1 MSGRFFNLR
10 AFLKQCVFVFSGLL
24 CGLRGRCEFSFLS
37 CVLIVMHAGV
47 AVHQAPTLVSQIL
60 EGSNLATVIA
70 EYEHFAECLV
80 YGEKSPLARFLAKLG
95 LHNSIC
101 AGMIFVQEC

>member
-1 MSGRFFNLR
+1 MRDAEPNVRSVLVPRRRNNSRQPLRCSIFSSFSFVTMSGRFFNLR

-47 AVHQAPTLVSQIL
+47 AVQRVVATLV
-60 EGSNLATVIA
+60 
-70 EYEHFAECLV
+70 
-80 YGEKSPLARFLAKLG
+80 FLR
-95 LHNSIC
+95 NRR
-101 AGMIFVQEC
+101 